1 MQITVELPND
11 LIQRPNPA
19 RQALEALA
27 IAGFRAGTL
36 TAFQASQ
43 LLEFGSR
50 FEFERFL
57 KERGIDDHAYSVADL
72 DDDVETLRKLEAS
85 RKDRRQA

>member
-1 MQITVELPND
+1 MQIIVELPND

-19 RQALEALA
+19 REALEALA

-36 TAFQASQ
+36 TAFQAAQ

-57 KERGIDDHAYSVADL
+57 KERGIDDQAYSVADL
-72 DDDVETLRKLEAS
+72 DEDMKTLRKLDAS
-85 RKDRRQA
+85 REDRR